1 MTTVVN
7 TRVFTTA
14 PLLLRTGN
22 PCAASSIGAGALKGL
37 FLKRFS
43 LIYVI
48 KDKCML
54 KLKDHYA
61 VFISES
67 CQLKVLYSLSRSLDV
82 K

>member
-22 PCAASSIGAGALKGL
+22 PCAASPNGARALKGL

-43 LIYVI
+43 LIYVF
-48 KDKCML
+48 KDKFML
-54 KLKDHYA
+54 KLKDNYF
-61 VFISES
+61 VFIPES
-67 CQLKVLYSLSRSLDV
+67 CQLKVLYSLSRFLDV